1 MSEPISLQ
9 NNWNIEI
16 PADIGLVGGQIL
28 KENDPYRLI
37 GEGVSDFLKLKDFAF
52 LYSPIGRGGI
62 CPIMLSLVTVFQ
74 FLENLPDREAARA
87 VGVRLDW
94 KFALHLPLAD
104 PGFHYSDLSN
114 FRGRLL
120 EHEAE
125 RMIFEKVLDWVRALG
140 FLKKHGKQRTDSTRI
155 LGNVERLSRL
165 ELAWESL
172 RLALRAIHTAAE
184 GWYQEVIPATFHQA
198 YSERHSDW
206 RLSAEEAKSELYRAA
221 CDGYWL
227 LERLEAAP
235 AEVRQLPEVV
245 TFQTVWEQ
253 QFECGSG
260 KVVVRQPAR
269 GQGKDTI
276 DSPHDPEARWAE
288 KRGKEWLGY
297 RLQVTETAE
306 ESQEVQFLTDVDA
319 EAANADDSECVDD
332 LQERLIARDL
342 KPEKHFTDSGYISG
356 PNLAHSEA
364 RKIQLLGPALADNSK
379 KPEGY
384 KQRDFQ
390 IDFEAQQVTCPQGRI
405 SRYWHEQPVEAG
417 RVEVTVQFKGQCEG
431 CPARHLC
438 APGKSGRSLT
448 ISPYHAELTQ
458 RRAEQETETFK
469 EKMKKRS
476 AIEGTISEL
485 TRKHGARRARYR
497 GKVKVRLQA
506 LFTGA
511 AVNLKRLARAQIAR
525 KQAVCQATLSC

>member
-1 MSEPISLQ
+1 VSEPLSLQ
-9 NNWNIEI
+9 NNWNFEI
-16 PADIGLVGGQIL
+16 PADIGLVGRQIL

-37 GEGVSDFLKLKDFAF
+37 GEGVNDFLKLKDFAF

-87 VGVRLDW
+87 VVVRLDW

-125 RMIFEKVLDWVRALG
+125 RMMFEKVLDWVRALG
-140 FLKKHGKQRTDSTRI
+140 FLKKYGKQRTDSTRI

-172 RLALRAIHTAAE
+172 RLALRAIHAAAE

-198 YSERHSDW
+198 YSERQSDW

-227 LERLEAAP
+227 LDHLDDAP
-235 AEVRQLPEVV
+235 AEVSHLPEVV
-245 TFQTVWEQ
+245 TFQTVWRQ
-253 QFECGSG
+253 QFERGSG
-260 KVVVRQPAR
+260 KVVVRQPTR

-276 DSPHDPEARWAE
+276 DTPHDPQAHWAE
-288 KRGKEWLGY
+288 KRGKEWVGY
-297 RLQVTETAE
+297 KWHVTETAE
-306 ESQEVQFLTDVDA
+306 EDEEQFITDIEVGA
-319 EAANADDSECVDD
+319 SNEDDSECVDD
-332 LQERLIARDL
+332 LQERLIAQDL
-342 KPEKHFTDSGYISG
+342 KPEEHFLDSGYISA

-364 RKIQLLGPALADNSK
+364 RKIKLLGPALPDNSK

-390 IDFEAQQVTCPQGRI
+390 IDFEAQQVICPQGRI
-405 SRYWHEQPVEAG
+405 SRYWHERPVETG
-417 RVEVTVQFKGQCEG
+417 RVKVTVQFKDGCEG
-431 CPARHLC
+431 CPVHPLC

-476 AIEGTISEL
+476 AIEGTISEF

-497 GKVKVRLQA
+497 GKTKVRLQV

-511 AVNLKRLARAQIAR
+511 AVNLKRLVRAQIAR
-525 KQAVCQATLSC
+525 KQAVCQATLTC